1 MGVLA
6 GFWLWR
12 GVEEGEVD
20 VGEGGVRWWSGRA
33 ESGTEHGT
41 EDRAGCRVL
50 GGRGSILWWL
60 CGS

>member
-20 VGEGGVRWWSGRA
+20 VGERGVGWWSGRA
-33 ESGTEHGT
+33 EGGTEHGT
-41 EDRAGCRVL
+41 EDRSGYRVWS
-50 GGRGSILWWL
+50 G
-60 CGS
+60 